1 MILLFVIVCALI
13 ILAFSN
19 DSARKNKSQ
28 RRPCYWTATA
38 TGEPRPNCRQNNRAA
53 DQQGKK
59 HARSASRKPGQ
70 DPPRPNGRK
79 ARQEARPTP
88 GPAATDGDSTPE
100 SCRRTADGQN
110 GKLYT
115 AHARRNYPRIP
126 RPGWTKNDKPEAPKP
141 AKIHGSAPKN
151 RRIPSRFSPF
161 FVSIL
166 DFFSIFSR
174 FSAVSIPSPSRFF
187 SIQPADTPKI
197 SRFFRPNS
205 RFSPIPQRPGIP
217 QLLQFSPIPKFCRFF
232 SISRAPSVLPF
243 SPFCAIIFS
252 NKFSSFRHKFPK
264 HPIW

>member
-1 MILLFVIVCALI
+1 MIQPGRTKASAARATGQQRPRENRAQTADRITAPQISKGKSTPEAPAGSLDRTRHAQT
-13 ILAFSN
+13 
-19 DSARKNKSQ
+19 DGRHARKHD
-28 RRPCYWTATA
+28 RRPDPPRRTATA
-38 TGEPRPNCRQNNRAA
+38 R
-53 DQQGKK
+53 
-59 HARSASRKPGQ
+59 
-70 DPPRPNGRK
+70 
-79 ARQEARPTP
+79 
-88 GPAATDGDSTPE
+88 
-100 SCRRTADGQN
+100 RRTADGQN

-115 AHARRNYPRIP
+115 APARRNYPRIP